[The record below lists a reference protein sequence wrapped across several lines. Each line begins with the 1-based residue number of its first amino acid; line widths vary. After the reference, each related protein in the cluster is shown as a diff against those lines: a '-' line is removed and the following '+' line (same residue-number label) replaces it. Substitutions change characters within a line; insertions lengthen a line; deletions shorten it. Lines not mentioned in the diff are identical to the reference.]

1 MIVVDASI
9 AVGWF
14 LVETQS
20 EFADHVL
27 RTSRDLMAPDLVVAE
42 VGNALVKAHR
52 RRMIRSERVR
62 GAVERL
68 LTGLVT
74 LQPTTP
80 LLPAAAELACTQRC
94 SIYDAAYIELARR
107 TGAIVVTNDARLAEI
122 ARAVAVRAH
131 RPEDGPLET

>member
-1 MIVVDASI
+1 MIVVDASV

-14 LVETQS
+14 LPEGQS
-20 EFADHVL
+20 EFSHHLLQTAQ
-27 RTSRDLMAPDLVVAE
+27 DLVAPDLLVAE

-62 GAVERL
+62 GSLERL
-68 LTGLVT
+68 VLGLVT

-80 LLPAAAELACTQRC
+80 LLPAAAELACTMRC

-107 TGAIVVTNDARLAEI
+107 SAAIIVTNDARLAEV
-122 ARAVAVRAH
+122 ARSVAVRVH
-131 RPEDGPLET
+131 RPEDGPLPA